1 MGRLLLKTFR
11 LLSPV
16 LFVVSVYVTYTQ
28 FVVGVRMKT
37 RLTPEV
43 FAQRHRGEPPCL
55 RWNTPKASPE
65 EIQRVAEE
73 LVRTGASDDDI
84 RELMGRAW
92 ADWAFERER
101 PAHGGLSETDEYE
114 LAAVEGLS
122 SFQSWMM
129 RVLQGRE
136 FARSREDIEGNRE
149 RLRATYADRGQPV
162 VLPRVRAIW
171 ERSPLPFMSSE
182 LTEALPRARTFVQ
195 LQRLAEKIQAE
206 HRATG
211 RWPQNRAALREA
223 GVPLADLG
231 DIWRRYLS
239 FFVTEQGVLL
249 ESLGGDGMAGGTG
262 YDEDLAVWVTSGEV
276 RRSRPTSA
284 ELGCAPLQE
293 KLAIPAAERDQLYV
307 RAKEVGMQARFV
319 PASGEGGS
327 KGVAVLE
334 VLRGSALER
343 LGVCHGDVI
352 TTINGQPI
360 TDAEE
365 AVAVLASQSRAA
377 SYVLTVRRDG
387 AEHRRVIRV
396 EGSGQ
401 GNAQR

>member
-1 MGRLLLKTFR
+1 MGRLLLKTFS
-11 LLSPV
+11 LMSPV
-16 LFVVSVYVTYTQ
+16 LLVVSVYVVYTQ
-28 FVVGVRMKT
+28 FVVGMRMKT
-37 RLTPEV
+37 QLTPEV
-43 FAQRHRGEPPCL
+43 LGQRHRGEPPCL

-73 LVRTGASDDDI
+73 LVRTGASDDEI

-92 ADWAFERER
+92 AEWAFERER

-114 LAAVEGLS
+114 QAAVEGLS
-122 SFQSWMM
+122 SFQRWMM
-129 RVLQGRE
+129 LVFKRSEL
-136 FARSREDIEGNRE
+136 ARSREEIEGNRE
-149 RLRATYADRGQPV
+149 RLRASYADRGQPA

-171 ERSPLPFMSSE
+171 ARSPLPFMASA
-182 LTEALPRARTFVQ
+182 LTESLPRARTLVQ
-195 LQRLAEKIQAE
+195 LQRLAEKLQAE

-223 GVPLADLG
+223 GVPLADLS
-231 DIWRRYLS
+231 DLWRRYLS
-239 FFVTEQGVLL
+239 LFVAEQGVLL
-249 ESLGGDGMAGGTG
+249 ESFGADGMAGGTG
-262 YDEDLAVWVTSGEV
+262 HDEDLAVWVTTGEV
-276 RRSRPTSA
+276 RRSRPTFA
-284 ELGCAPLQE
+284 ELGCAPLQAD
-293 KLAIPAAERDQLYV
+293 LAIPAAERDRLYV

-334 VLRGSALER
+334 VVRGSALER
-343 LGVCHGDVI
+343 LGVCHGDII

-360 TDAEE
+360 SDAEE